1 MAHSSTRGER
11 REKEECSP
19 KNVRAWRGGTCN
31 FCDCSG
37 RFPNIPCE
45 SFAPRDA
52 HNLTVFVGNC
62 STSKAAPRCCAT
74 ARRGSTS
81 STSTRAARPRR
92 SSRRRSARSR
102 RAGCCASRQPKTR
115 PSTARRR
122 AGATAARASAA
133 PGGRTLRVQ
142 MIVGTKRQACPRRAS
157 SGVSTTPPQL
167 GLPSVAAEFSVV
179 SQARG
184 VEGVPLPNFRLRFR
198 VDTKLAPV
206 EP

>member
-1 MAHSSTRGER
+1 MRGER
-11 REKEECSP
+11 RKNALP
-19 KNVRAWRGGTCN
+19 KNVRAWRGGTFN

-157 SGVSTTPPQL
+157 SVASTTPPQL
-167 GLPSVAAEFSVV
+167 CAAEFSVV
-179 SQARG
+179 SQAREVG
-184 VEGVPLPNFRLRFR
+184 GVPIPNFRLGFR
-198 VDTKLAPV
+198 CGTKLAPCSS
-206 EP
+206 

>member
-1 MAHSSTRGER
+1 MRGER
-11 REKEECSP
+11 RENALP
-19 KNVRAWRGGTCN
+19 KNVYAWHGGTCN

-92 SSRRRSARSR
+92 SSRRRSAWSR

-157 SGVSTTPPQL
+157 SVASTTPLLQLRLPQQC
-167 GLPSVAAEFSVV
+167 VAAEFSVV
-179 SQARG
+179 SQAREVG
-184 VEGVPLPNFRLRFR
+184 GVPLPNFRLGFR
-198 VDTKLAPV
+198 CFTKLAPCL
-206 EP
+206 P

>member
-1 MAHSSTRGER
+1 M
-11 REKEECSP
+11 
-19 KNVRAWRGGTCN
+19 RAWRGGTCN

-74 ARRGSTS
+74 ARHGSTS

-92 SSRRRSARSR
+92 SSRRRSAWSR

-157 SGVSTTPPQL
+157 SVASTTPLLQLRLPQQC
-167 GLPSVAAEFSVV
+167 VAAEFSVV
-179 SQARG
+179 SQAREVG
-184 VEGVPLPNFRLRFR
+184 GVPLPNFRLGFR
-198 VDTKLAPV
+198 CGTKLAPCSS
-206 EP
+206 